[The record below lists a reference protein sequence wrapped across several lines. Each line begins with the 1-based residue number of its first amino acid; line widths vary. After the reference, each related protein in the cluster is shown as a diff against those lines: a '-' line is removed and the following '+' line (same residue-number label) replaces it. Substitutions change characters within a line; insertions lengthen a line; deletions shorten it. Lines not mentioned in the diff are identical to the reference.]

1 MCVKP
6 FIIHAI
12 CTHMCP
18 TVQLLGTANTFRG
31 FLVQAQEGGN
41 NIGSFTNLPD
51 LTQTLDCDPS
61 NPQVHYEM

>member
-1 MCVKP
+1 
-6 FIIHAI
+6 
-12 CTHMCP
+12 MCP